1 MTETDVFRAI
11 ADPTRRQ
18 IMTMLAQGDL
28 RVSEIASQF
37 EMTRPAVSKHLALL
51 ESANLIQVE
60 RQGRETINRLNPDGL
75 EPVAHWLTIFDM
87 FWDDKL
93 TRLKRAV
100 EGSDD

>member
-51 ESANLIQVE
+51 ESANLIQV
-60 RQGRETINRLNPDGL
+60 
-75 EPVAHWLTIFDM
+75 
-87 FWDDKL
+87 
-93 TRLKRAV
+93 
-100 EGSDD
+100 